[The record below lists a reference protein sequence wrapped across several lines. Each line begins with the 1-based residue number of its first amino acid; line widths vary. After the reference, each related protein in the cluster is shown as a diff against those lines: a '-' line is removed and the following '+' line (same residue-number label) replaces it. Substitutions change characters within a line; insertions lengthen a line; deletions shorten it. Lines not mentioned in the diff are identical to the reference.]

1 MLEKSIEKR
10 LKSEVEK
17 TIIGAAC
24 MKWVC
29 PGYSGVPDRMILL
42 PGGKI
47 VFVELKAPGK
57 HERAR
62 QEYVHTRLR
71 KLGFTVFSSVDST
84 VKIREVVRYCREVT
98 GQPDP
103 RLSVASPVIADP
115 RDRLMKRGDRV

>member
-1 MLEKSIEKR
+1 MMLEKVIERR
-10 LKSEVEK
+10 LKREVER
-17 TIIGAAC
+17 TILGAAC

-71 KLGFTVFSSVDST
+71 KLGFDVFPSIDSPAKVD
-84 VKIREVVRYCREVT
+84 EVVRYCLRVAYPVAADRANADSDRE
-98 GQPDP
+98 
-103 RLSVASPVIADP
+103 
-115 RDRLMKRGDRV
+115 

>member
-1 MLEKSIEKR
+1 MMLEKAIERR
-10 LKSEVEK
+10 LKREVEK
-17 TIIGAAC
+17 TVLGAAC

-29 PGYSGVPDRMILL
+29 PGYSGVPDRIILL

-71 KLGFTVFSSVDST
+71 KLGFDVFPSIDSPAKVD
-84 VKIREVVRYCREVT
+84 EVVRYCR
-98 GQPDP
+98 
-103 RLSVASPVIADP
+103 RVAFPVAADHGIAGSQ
-115 RDRLMKRGDRV
+115 MQK